1 MFQNNRKQL
10 FLSEIL
16 NHMDHFDENQP
27 FTSKVY
33 NTWFLHF
40 VVILKKS
47 AGNFPTRPNAAIKVK
62 VKFKELIGTLAKVQ
76 GIFHV
81 F

>member
-1 MFQNNRKQL
+1 MKINP
-10 FLSEIL
+10 S
-16 NHMDHFDENQP
+16 HPD
-27 FTSKVY
+27 
-33 NTWFLHF
+33 TWFLHF

-47 AGNFPTRPNAAIKVK
+47 AGNFPTHPNAAIKVN